1 MKNILFVFGFILQ
14 AMCVVAQNDGI
25 VVIGKGSREVEPVI
39 RILEAPKIID
49 TIKPTKVASYPMLVY
64 RQPTKITLDT
74 IEAATVETTEKLKPL
89 YPFYA
94 KFGIGSTVMPLGEF
108 YFNSTRSRSCVY
120 GMNVKHLSSFGDVKN
135 RDKVVYAPAQ
145 FDRTN
150 MNVFGK
156 ITESNYDLSGNIHY
170 KNNGFH
176 YYGIPSDTIVADSIA
191 QRIQQV
197 GGDFEYIAN
206 RGDSSALNFS
216 IGTGYNYLTTK
227 KPIIDSLA
235 DWKTSEHQFNFK
247 TKGWYTYGT
256 ETFYANL
263 GVRFNGYKY
272 GIADSSITPID
283 SGIVSNNTIID
294 FSPGVLTQKLNDQLK
309 VEVGVGL
316 AIDINQKTKA
326 YVYPRAELKYSLF
339 NDIFIPFVGI
349 RGGLKQNS
357 FKALSEENQ
366 FILTNVKLKNEHNP
380 YDIYAGF
387 KGTIS
392 KSISFNLN
400 ASFARVFNKALYV
413 TDTLFSQGNKFNVIY
428 DTMNVTRLEASMSYQ
443 MNEKLKIDGIG
454 RFNSY
459 ETKNQAYAWNLPQL
473 QFIVRGSY
481 NLYDKFLVNL
491 DANLES
497 GRKALVYSSGKGIQK
512 ENGQYF
518 QSLGFIA
525 DINLGFEYRY
535 NKRVSAF
542 LQLNNLAS
550 QRYYRWYNYPVQ
562 PIQIMGGITARF

>member
-1 MKNILFVFGFILQ
+1 
-14 AMCVVAQNDGI
+14 MCVVAQNDGI